1 MRNVF
6 CAALL
11 LAGVLPALPSTV
23 LADDVYLKNGRKF
36 EGVIAETT
44 DSQVRIRL
52 PGGVLSLPKSQVLR
66 VETGRS
72 ALAEYLVRKEALR
85 RGADTRAQD
94 WLDLARWARTEGMEQ
109 GAREAA
115 LIASELDPK
124 LEGLTPILRSFRYVF
139 SETLGRWI
147 SYEDSMRQRGFV
159 FSGGVW
165 ISREEMADR
174 DRQREADL
182 VRRRADAEAARSERN
197 ARQTELLL
205 ATQNVLL
212 NETVRDRRQRDV
224 YPYMPPYGWPVV
236 VIPGY
241 FPPSPGH
248 HGSGNHPGGGGGGT
262 PPEPPS
268 QPRPARESHG
278 GFIRVPGSLIPGGTG
293 GGSGGSGSGSSS
305 QRP

>member
-1 MRNVF
+1 
-6 CAALL
+6 
-11 LAGVLPALPSTV
+11 
-23 LADDVYLKNGRKF
+23 ADDVYLKNGRKF

-44 DSQVRIRL
+44 ESQVRIRL

-66 VETGRS
+66 IETGRS
-72 ALAEYLVRKEALR
+72 TLSEYLVRKEALR

-94 WLDLARWARTEGMEQ
+94 WLDLSRWARTEGMEQ

-115 LIASELDPK
+115 LIASELDPA
-124 LEGLTPILRSFRYVF
+124 LEGLAPVLRSFRYVYN
-139 SETLGRWI
+139 EQMERWI

-165 ISREEMADR
+165 ISREEIAER
-174 DRQREADL
+174 DRQREADM
-182 VRRRADAEAARSERN
+182 VRRRAEAEAARSERA

-212 NETVRDRRQRDV
+212 NETVRDRRQRDL
-224 YPYMPPYGWPVV
+224 YPYIQPYGWPVV

-241 FPPSPGH
+241 FPSPGH
-248 HGSGNHPGGGGGGT
+248 HGSGNPDGSGGGGGGT
-262 PPEPPS
+262 LPEPPS
-268 QPRPARESHG
+268 QPRPARDGHG
-278 GFIRVPGSLIPGGTG
+278 GFIRVPGSLIPGNAGNAGSTG
-293 GGSGGSGSGSSS
+293 GTGSGSSS